1 MITFKIYTVQLVFST
16 YPNIKNDE
24 LTDRFDDLS
33 LQFFVLGCNQTLL
46 YRFKLSFRKSQ
57 GFIVLKISGSVEIK
71 FLTNT
76 ENNRYSKIQHQ
87 HQKQN
92 TLIKLEVILVTLK
105 LTQISLCILNGNTAL
120 FQERIQ
126 H

>member
-1 MITFKIYTVQLVFST
+1 M
-16 YPNIKNDE
+16 
-24 LTDRFDDLS
+24 
-33 LQFFVLGCNQTLL
+33 LGCNQTLL

-71 FLTNT
+71 ILTNT

-105 LTQISLCILNGNTAL
+105 LTQISLCILNGSPGLLKQELYKFGDLAL
-120 FQERIQ
+120 IKNVDHEYL
-126 H
+126 